1 MAEAAAAGATPLL
14 RNLPDEIVL
23 WEILAR
29 LDPRSLIR
37 CRAVRRAW
45 RRATSTRRFLLA
57 HHARQPAF
65 PIAADNR
72 YRTFLAFDHR
82 SAATADA
89 QFHTVARLGGSFSL
103 ELCCD
108 GLLLV
113 AKSGMLGNR
122 ARLAVC
128 NPVTRQHASLP
139 PLPDFNILG
148 MYLHGPTDEYRLLLQ
163 WRGAMDWGDDSDFDS
178 PTGKNGC
185 YVFALGSD
193 QPPRYIGLSEP
204 KFSSA
209 YFHGPARVRDSLHWC
224 LFYRPGETPLED
236 CEAGWELVV
245 FDTIA
250 ESFRQMHAPVDP
262 TKSCILEMD
271 DMLGIYCC
279 NKAAEVVD
287 IWVLPNYD
295 SEVWDL
301 KYRVALPIAE
311 IRGKLEGH
319 DGECYWYVTV
329 ASGGGDELLLAS
341 FGRSL
346 FYIDT
351 HDKLVAS
358 FQDIFPSRHRLKQTL
373 VPHDFFRTVKGQA
386 VDASPF
392 I

>member
-14 RNLPDEIVL
+14 RNLPDEIVI

-57 HHARQPAF
+57 HHAHQPAL
-65 PIAADNR
+65 PIVANNL

-82 SAATADA
+82 SADA

-113 AKSGMLGNR
+113 AKSGGLGNR
-122 ARLAVC
+122 TRLAVC

-163 WRGAMDWGDDSDFDS
+163 WRGAMDWGDDSDCDS
-178 PTGKNGC
+178 PTGKTGC

-193 QPPRYIGLSEP
+193 QPPRYIGLSEHE
-204 KFSSA
+204 FSSA
-209 YFHGPARVRDSLHWC
+209 YFHGPVRVRDSLHWC
-224 LFYRPGETPLED
+224 LFYRLGENPLED
-236 CEAGWELVV
+236 CEAGRELVV

-250 ESFRQMHAPVDP
+250 ESFRHMHAPVDP

-329 ASGGGDELLLAS
+329 ASGGGDVLLLAS
-341 FGRSL
+341 FGHSL

-351 HDKLVAS
+351 DGKLVAS
-358 FQDIFPSRHRLKQTL
+358 FQDIYPSRHRLKQTL
-373 VPHDFFRTVKGQA
+373 VPHDFFTPVEGHA